1 MDVSQPSPPPAA
13 PPPPTPPR
21 SEPIPVRRGAAG
33 GEPAPGG
40 AAAQADDA
48 MPAVRRRAQAISAEA
63 FLQRLQV
70 SEPWIASGDA
80 EAGSPD
86 LSPTDSGSL
95 ASRSPYE
102 TANEEFI
109 SPVRIALDSPD
120 RCVSSPKSDNATQ
133 PPSPLSLVQPL
144 SGSTAATSS
153 SLLEPLADLSLT
165 QSPKTALAP
174 ETEGRDTAVPFDP
187 LDTSPLLVLDTRAR
201 PSFEGH
207 LQERGTTGHVR
218 GAVHI
223 QLPTL
228 LLRRHQRMQGRAL
241 PLAAMDSSLLSYISS
256 TAGMCRLSQVLNV
269 CRAHRTDNPEVSPS
283 TVAPA
288 PSLADVFWL
297 ADIVVLFEESPQQQ
311 RADSSAFAGR
321 MLLHLLEN
329 IAQDDNTH
337 ARHPPAPRGLYY
349 VRGGLR
355 AVRSVPGSKRFFEQG
370 EPGLPPGF
378 TAHEAA
384 MAASPSA
391 ERPSAQAP
399 GRLSLSCEPI
409 ALPSP
414 QLGAPAGLS
423 RQSSVQRPSLPRLDM
438 TSVLAGE
445 NAPIR
450 RASPS
455 PRVSAAGVSFTRP
468 GSPMQRI
475 AATAPNSPSEPETV
489 DFEVST
495 ILPGVLYLGSSV
507 QEPAHVARL
516 KALGI
521 RSILNT
527 AEEIHDEG
535 DGPLSLRAQ
544 FPHYQR
550 IPMLDTV
557 EASGVQNWIATA
569 CDFLERASLQSSPA
583 YVHCRAGKSRSAMV
597 VMAFLIRTKRWTLQ
611 RAYAHVAA
619 CREQISPNIGFIAEL
634 MHFEQ
639 RETELRGRL
648 SAGNIQ
654 EAAESGMSRSTSAY
668 LGCEDAARASGDP
681 APFRAELCTSP
692 EETADARTP
701 SSTFASRRGS
711 TL

>member
-187 LDTSPLLVLDTRAR
+187 LDTSPLLVLDTRER

-370 EPGLPPGF
+370 E
-378 TAHEAA
+378 
-384 MAASPSA
+384 
-391 ERPSAQAP
+391 
-399 GRLSLSCEPI
+399 
-409 ALPSP
+409 
-414 QLGAPAGLS
+414 PAGLS